1 MRKAYLFI
9 CALSFTFFS
18 FAQIKTFETPIHII
32 DDKDIFDVTP
42 SVNPNTAAVA
52 PFWSNDFSNPNDW
65 TMVDLIYG
73 GLQNWVITSQGPQG
87 AYSNAM
93 GPIASTS
100 GGNFA
105 LFDSDYLNNAYNP
118 QEATLT
124 YNGSVDCSN
133 YQYVNI
139 NFESYHRKFHDSVFV
154 EVSTDPNFGTYDR
167 FEVHAG
173 QAVNVTSDNPEYVSI
188 NISSVASYQAAVYFR
203 FHYEGEWDY
212 AWMVDDVSFS
222 ETPENALAF
231 SDETY
236 GGWWIGYQAT
246 NDLGS
251 DFTFYPMTQVAAQ
264 PYRLEGVITNI
275 GIQNQNNT
283 MLNVEVEDPIGTTTL
298 LTSNSFV
305 SASGQKDTVTTSSN
319 FTPTNMGIHNF
330 SFWASSNDTVT
341 DTIVRSTIVTDT
353 IYGLDFDWE
362 SDGGNYAGYDLGVDC
377 GGQVLGNAFDIY
389 ASDDVTSISFHI
401 NEDSRPGA
409 TLKVELYE
417 MDGTNDPILL
427 SESDDYTLT
436 NADID
441 SWKTLSFNDP
451 VPVYAGFRYL
461 AAVHGEAHP
470 TDTSF
475 VSYTLNN
482 NSSTWGQDNGCDW
495 NSANPIGSWYTLSR
509 TMLIRMNF
517 GEMSSTDIS
526 DKSQDNLAIY
536 PNPSNGFF
544 TLELGEYTQTT
555 ITVTDVL
562 GSVIYADDMLL
573 SSKHILD
580 LSQIKKGIYFININ
594 KNGNVITEK
603 ITIQ

>member
-1 MRKAYLFI
+1 MRKAYLSI
-9 CALSFTFFS
+9 CAVLIFNVS
-18 FAQIKTFETPIHII
+18 FAQMKTIESPNQII
-32 DDKDIFDVTP
+32 NSKNVAGVTP
-42 SVNPNTAAVA
+42 STNPNTAATA

-93 GPIASTS
+93 GPITSTS

-105 LFDSDYLNNAYNP
+105 LYDSDYLNNAYNP

-154 EVSTDPNFGTYDR
+154 EVSTDPNFTTFGRY
-167 FEVHAG
+167 EVHPG
-173 QAVNVTSDNPEYVSI
+173 QAVNVTSANPEYVSI
-188 NISSVASYQAAVYFR
+188 NISADASYQSAVYFR

-212 AWMVDDVSFS
+212 AWMIDDVSFS
-222 ETPENALAF
+222 ETPENSITF
-231 SDETY
+231 SDETF

-246 NDLGS
+246 GDLGS
-251 DFTFYPMTQVAAQ
+251 DFTFYPMSQATAQ
-264 PYRLEGVITNI
+264 PYRLEGVITNV
-275 GIQNQNNT
+275 GIQTQNNT
-283 MLNVEVEDPIGTTTL
+283 MLNVEVEDPFGVTSL
-298 LTSNSFV
+298 LTSTPFT
-305 SASGQKDTVTTSSN
+305 SASGQRDTIATASN
-319 FTPTNMGIHNF
+319 FNPTTMGIHNF
-330 SFWASSNDTVT
+330 SFWASSQDTIT

-353 IYGLDFDWE
+353 IYGVDFDWD
-362 SDGGNYAGYDLGVDC
+362 SDGANAGWGYDLGVAC
-377 GGQVLGNAFDIY
+377 GGQVLGNVFDIY
-389 ASDDVTSISFHI
+389 AADEVTSISFHV

-417 MDGTNDPILL
+417 MDGTNDPILI

-441 SWKTLSFNDP
+441 SWKTLSFNDA
-451 VPVYAGFRYL
+451 VPVYAGFSYL

-470 TDTSF
+470 IDTSF
-475 VSYTLNN
+475 ISVNSNG

-495 NSANPIGSWYTLSR
+495 NSANPPGSWYTLGS

-517 GEMSSTDIS
+517 GTIS
-526 DKSQDNLAIY
+526 AGILDNLENNIEIF
-536 PNPSNGFF
+536 PNPSNGIF
-544 TLELGEYTQTT
+544 TINLNNPTQSSVV
-555 ITVTDVL
+555 ITDVL
-562 GSVIYADDMLL
+562 GKVVYSEYNIITNKHIVDL
-573 SSKHILD
+573 SSM
-580 LSQIKKGIYFININ
+580 QKGIYLITIEDNSTY
-594 KNGNVITEK
+594 TEK
-603 ITIQ
+603 ITIK